1 LRFTFVVA
9 AYLVSTPLSSGFAR
23 LASGAFYFAIL
34 ILTFYEIIIFGFSEN
49 YPLLAD
55 DFEVGFSGGPQRRDL
70 PSQWLVRDVDSY
82 GA

>member
-23 LASGAFYFAIL
+23 LVRLRRRAFYFAIL
-34 ILTFYEIIIFGFSEN
+34 ILTFYEIIIFGFSEK
-49 YPLLAD
+49 YHLLAD

-70 PSQWLVRDVDSY
+70 PSQ
-82 GA
+82 